1 MSTGIQTM
9 PKSDQYNQPE
19 SKVIP
24 DPALEKRKRR
34 VHPLEY
40 KLRILA
46 EADACKHGELG
57 AMLRREKLYAGQLK
71 KWREELASGDQDKLA
86 KTAPGPVA
94 KHTAES
100 KQIDKLT
107 AEVKRLQRE
116 LDISNGCLDL
126 QKKALS
132 LLDLQS
138 SGSKP

>member
-1 MSTGIQTM
+1 MSSLNCPMI
-9 PKSDQYNQPE
+9 
-19 SKVIP
+19 
-24 DPALEKRKRR
+24 R
-34 VHPLEY
+34 VHLS
-40 KLRILA
+40 
-46 EADACKHGELG
+46 
-57 AMLRREKLYAGQLK
+57 MLRREKLYAGQLK

-126 QKKALS
+126 QKSSHAL
-132 LLDLQS
+132 
-138 SGSKP
+138 